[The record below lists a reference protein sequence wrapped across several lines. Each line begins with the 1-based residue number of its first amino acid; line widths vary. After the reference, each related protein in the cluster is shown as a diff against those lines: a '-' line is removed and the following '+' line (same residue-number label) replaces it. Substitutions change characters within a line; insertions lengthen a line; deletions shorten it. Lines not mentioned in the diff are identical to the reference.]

1 MTRNQRVAR
10 RSHIGKG
17 ELLALTGA
25 LSYATVNALQRSVAK
40 GIDPYVGS
48 LIRQIPLFLM
58 ATIFILAVRP
68 TSLRPRSDKYLGL
81 PLLRLLFVAG
91 VGSFCIGNILLF
103 AGLNWV
109 GLAVAV
115 AASQGGLVLGG
126 AAIST
131 FVMKEPPVGWQ
142 RVGIAVVA
150 CGIALTAAPAISSI
164 NQGALAILGFV
175 VSFSAGV
182 FFTISNAASRSVQ
195 KKGGTFLVALAITN
209 IGGVCALALA
219 VLIRAHGN
227 FANLWPGITS
237 HQVTVLLGAGC
248 VNALAIASV
257 TLAVK
262 FTNVANVS
270 MILSLV
276 LVFGLFT
283 ARLVFGESIQPTFL
297 MGASAVL
304 GGVLLGQLGPKY
316 LNKNLNIDREKL

>member
-1 MTRNQRVAR
+1 MTLNQGAVHG
-10 RSHIGKG
+10 SLIGKG
-17 ELLALTGA
+17 ELLALAGA

-58 ATIFILAVRP
+58 ATIFIVVVRP
-68 TSLRPRSDKYLGL
+68 VNIRRHSDNYLGASTL
-81 PLLRLLFVAG
+81 SLLFCAG
-91 VGSFCIGNILLF
+91 VASFCIGNILLF

-126 AAIST
+126 AGIST
-131 FVMKEPPVGWQ
+131 FVMKEPPSGWQ
-142 RVGIAVVA
+142 KIGIVVVA
-150 CGIALTAAPAISSI
+150 CGIAVTAAPALISVR
-164 NQGALAILGFV
+164 QGTLAILGFGA
-175 VSFSAGV
+175 SFAAGV
-182 FFTISNAASRSVQ
+182 FFTVSNAASRTVQ
-195 KKGGTFLVALAITN
+195 KKGGTFLVALAVTN
-209 IGGVCALALA
+209 IGGVFALAFA
-219 VLIRAHGN
+219 VFVRAHGTFN
-227 FANLWPGITS
+227 QLWHELTS
-237 HQVTVLLGAGC
+237 HQLLVLLCAGC
-248 VNALAIASV
+248 VNAVAIASV

-283 ARLVFGESIQPTFL
+283 AWIVFGESISITFL
-297 MGASAVL
+297 LGATAVL

-316 LNKNLNIDREKL
+316 LTKHQEK